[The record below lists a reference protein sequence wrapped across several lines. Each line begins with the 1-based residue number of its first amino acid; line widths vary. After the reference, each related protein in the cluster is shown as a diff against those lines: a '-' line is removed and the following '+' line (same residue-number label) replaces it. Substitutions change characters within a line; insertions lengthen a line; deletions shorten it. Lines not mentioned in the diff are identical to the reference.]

1 MTQEVPVT
9 HPVEKAPASDGAGH
23 GTAARRALSG
33 RIFTGAGVALGLIGA
48 WQALV
53 WAAQLPPFI
62 LPGPGRVALALWEN
76 AGLIG
81 GHALITLTEVVAGLI
96 IGAVLGAATALG
108 LALSPAARRVVRP
121 VLVITQA
128 LPVFALAPILTLWLG
143 YGLWSKVLM
152 AVLIIYFPVASA
164 FFDGLMQTP
173 RGWLDQARVMGARP
187 WRVLLHVRLPAA
199 LPSLASGLRLAA
211 VYAPIGAIIGEWV
224 GASQGLGYLML
235 LANGRAKIDLMFA
248 ALAALVVMTLILYR
262 IVGIGCDALVRR
274 VS

>member
-1 MTQEVPVT
+1 MSE
-9 HPVEKAPASDGAGH
+9 
-23 GTAARRALSG
+23 RAWLN
-33 RIFTGAGVALGLIGA
+33 GVLVSFGLILA

-53 WAAQLPPFI
+53 WGADLPPFI
-62 LPGPGRVALALWEN
+62 LPSPPRVAEAFWQN
-76 AGLIG
+76 RHLIAW
-81 GHALITLTEVVAGLI
+81 HAMITLTEVI
-96 IGAVLGAATALG
+96 IGLALGAILGAATALG
-108 LALSPAARRVVRP
+108 LALSTPMRRIMQP

-143 YGLWSKVLM
+143 YGLWSKVIM

-173 RGWLDQARVMGARP
+173 KGWLDQARVMGAPP
-187 WRVLLHVRLPAA
+187 WRVLLRIRVPAA

-248 ALAALVVMTLILYR
+248 ALFALVVMTLILYR
-262 IVGIGCDALVRR
+262 CVGWGCDAIVKR